1 MSGSEQSLISLIEGL
16 NRSKFNPFIILPENG
31 LLEKR
36 VRELGVETILLP
48 SMIKLGEGYRLW
60 KALRISRSV
69 YRIAKLIREKRI
81 QIVHSNSLRA
91 CFLVGLA
98 AKITRVPSVAHVRD
112 IHFSPFSSS
121 AKSSLLNK
129 LCDVFIA
136 VSYSTRDFILKQ
148 CPNLQTKIKV
158 IYNGI
163 DLRKLDGLKKVDIR
177 SELKIEKDAPLIS
190 NIGIINPV
198 KGHDIVI
205 RAAAMIRKNNPNLRV
220 LIVGGHLTE
229 KDKLYEIQL
238 RQLTR
243 ELDLDNNVIFTGFRN
258 DIYNLIQSTDVVV
271 LASRYQD
278 PLPRTLIEASAL
290 RKPIVATRVGGIPE
304 IVENGVSG
312 ILVEPND
319 SQALAKSVIF
329 LLENRERAKEMSQA
343 ARRIAETKFRIE
355 DHVKKIIGLYAEL
368 TTEKR

>member
-1 MSGSEQSLISLIEGL
+1 
-16 NRSKFNPFIILPENG
+16 
-31 LLEKR
+31 
-36 VRELGVETILLP
+36 
-48 SMIKLGEGYRLW
+48 
-60 KALRISRSV
+60 
-69 YRIAKLIREKRI
+69 
-81 QIVHSNSLRA
+81 
-91 CFLVGLA
+91 
-98 AKITRVPSVAHVRD
+98 
-112 IHFSPFSSS
+112 
-121 AKSSLLNK
+121 
-129 LCDVFIA
+129 VFIA